1 MRASIPFLG
10 SSGQDP
16 AYASKSEAVHNT
28 VKTVNGS
35 FQILIYFN
43 NLKSKWQES
52 KCFADKTKVY
62 ASPSYAPHSNRR
74 TFGSEGVNNGGE
86 KYFGLILDYT
96 ENKRCGNK
104 WQNKVIQKGL
114 DMPFPDGKGFRRG

>member
-1 MRASIPFLG
+1 MRSSESSLG

-28 VKTVNGS
+28 TKTVYGS
-35 FQILIYFN
+35 FQFLVYFN
-43 NLKSKWQES
+43 NLKANAES
-52 KCFADKTKVY
+52 KCFAEKTKVY

-74 TFGSEGVNNGGE
+74 TFWSEGENNGGE

-96 ENKRCGNK
+96 EIKDAEINDRCRNERLNEK
-104 WQNKVIQKGL
+104 
-114 DMPFPDGKGFRRG
+114 